1 LKCVIWEVRRA
12 KKAIGDMFLKDW
24 TGSTLCNRLVQDYL
38 HDISEDHSLFSNVSK
53 KLDKFGQRLEEAA
66 GVMLPLAGADDVYI
80 ETVGLVRLLRQ
91 LEVGLG
97 EISYVAEHRGRQQI
111 QEEFDSCTLFFQ
123 YH

>member
-1 LKCVIWEVRRA
+1 VIWEVRRA

-53 KLDKFGQRLEEAA
+53 KLDKFSQRLEEAT

-91 LEVGLG
+91 LEAGLG
-97 EISYVAEHRGRQQI
+97 EISYVAEHRGRRQI